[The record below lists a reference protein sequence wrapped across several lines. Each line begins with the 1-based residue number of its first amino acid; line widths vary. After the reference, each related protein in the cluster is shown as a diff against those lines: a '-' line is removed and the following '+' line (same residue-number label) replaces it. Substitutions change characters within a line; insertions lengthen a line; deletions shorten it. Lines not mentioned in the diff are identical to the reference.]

1 MISPSRFEAIVDDDR
16 LHEFVI
22 PDHEVVGL
30 AHREAAALRQDLVLA
45 DGAHVWTGSTRAKVS
60 LGPLVFAKTWTR
72 KALVGCSNR
81 HNEQRDISPQGPM

>member
-1 MISPSRFEAIVDDDR
+1 MYDDR

-45 DGAHVWTGSTRAKVS
+45 HGAHVWTGSTRAKVS
-60 LGPLVFAKTWTR
+60 LGPFVFAKTWTR
-72 KALVGCSNR
+72 KALIECSNK
-81 HNEQRDISPQGPM
+81 HN

>member
-1 MISPSRFEAIVDDDR
+1 MDDDR

-60 LGPLVFAKTWTR
+60 FVLSCLLRLGLGRLWLDV
-72 KALVGCSNR
+72 VINIMS
-81 HNEQRDISPQGPM
+81 EEI